1 LKKKGV
7 VIGVLIAA
15 VLVAV
20 VAVVLVRAK
29 RAPWDAAAKL
39 QACLERKEQ
48 DRREHG
54 GKSEMKCLAEVDAY
68 LKLCGQAQSKGD
80 CAASAQALLEAVK
93 KK

>member
-1 LKKKGV
+1 MKKRGV

-29 RAPWDAAAKL
+29 RAPWDAAARL

-48 DRREHG
+48 DRREHD
-54 GKSEMKCLAEVDAY
+54 GKTDMKCLAEADAY
-68 LKLCGQAQSKGD
+68 LKLCGQAKSNSD

>member
-1 LKKKGV
+1 MKKRGV

-20 VAVVLVRAK
+20 VAVVLRAK
-29 RAPWDAAAKL
+29 RAPWDAAARL

-54 GKSEMKCLAEVDAY
+54 GKTDMKCLAEADAY
-68 LKLCGQAQSKGD
+68 LKLCGQAKSNSD